1 MTQLDRFD
9 GMTVDELR
17 DRLKTATT
25 PETRFRAMV
34 GLCALLDQEAAH
46 TDLLE
51 AMGDADASLVAYA
64 CKQVARRSSVFSE
77 EQAAELKGRLEACL
91 QHDDPDVRFEAAR
104 AWVHFPFDAHV
115 VHPLLQGLLNDPE
128 TQPLMLGPVLRT
140 FAKAHGPFEQL
151 AVSFRQLSEH
161 EKEDLRE
168 AVAESIGLLGSE
180 GRLFSSLLLKL
191 LDDED
196 PFVRERAAH
205 SLALIGLRSAEIVE
219 ALQGATHDEDEG
231 CAEEARKSLEQL
243 LK

>member
-17 DRLKTATT
+17 DRMKTTTT

-46 TDLLE
+46 ADLLE

-91 QHDDPDVRFEAAR
+91 QHEDPDVKFEAAR
-104 AWVHFPFDAHV
+104 AWVHFPFDSRV
-115 VHPLLQGLLNDPE
+115 VHRLLHELLNDPE
-128 TQPLMLGPVLRT
+128 TQPLMLGPVLKT
-140 FAKAHGPFEQL
+140 FAKAHGPVDQL
-151 AVSFRQLSEH
+151 EVSFKLLADH

-180 GRLFSSLLLKL
+180 GRPFASILLKL

-205 SLALIGLRSAEIVE
+205 SLALIGSQAAEIVE
-219 ALQGATHDEDEG
+219 ALKAATQDEDEG